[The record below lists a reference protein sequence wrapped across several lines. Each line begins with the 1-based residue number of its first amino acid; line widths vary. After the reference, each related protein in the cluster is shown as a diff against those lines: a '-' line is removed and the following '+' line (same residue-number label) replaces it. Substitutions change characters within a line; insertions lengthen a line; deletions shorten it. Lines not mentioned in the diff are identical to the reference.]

1 MTKMDIKKIEKYF
14 IFFLY
19 LALFCALVIYSV
31 KYYHNLVENVKN
43 MEFFS
48 LFVIFLIQII
58 ILYLC
63 SIRLYLLLD
72 PLNKI
77 KINVNSLFLIFN
89 ASSIFKYVPPKGVN
103 YYMRI
108 KFLDKINNIHGK
120 ITSSFG
126 EFVIDLYASEWNAD
140 AVEEYDLFR
149 YPIISGS
156 YFSGINQVHPGECM
170 INGRYFD
177 LKECFLTSKYSS
189 VAIECLEGDVE
200 FGLKSREISDV
211 SYSMLFSGGVD
222 SNILRVYSDSQPD
235 YLFTGSFN
243 GAGYDKDVVDNMLG
257 KGLID
262 RLIKV
267 DVSDEEFISNL
278 KYLVRLRKEPL
289 SVPNEVILT
298 LLYFINSKH
307 KDSKKLSII

>member
-126 EFVIDLYASEWNAD
+126 EFVIDLYASAICALILVFVFLDNFLYLIITLSFIFILTWFMIYPRI
-140 AVEEYDLFR
+140 VSKIVFFLKIKFGKLKKLLF
-149 YPIISGS
+149 
-156 YFSGINQVHPGECM
+156 YFNC
-170 INGRYFD
+170 
-177 LKECFLTSKYSS
+177 LTSDKKFYIALFMTFPMMFSHG
-189 VAIECLEGDVE
+189 V
-200 FGLKSREISDV
+200 GL
-211 SYSMLFSGGVD
+211 YL
-222 SNILRVYSDSQPD
+222 NILHDGKWTKSVS
-235 YLFTGSFN
+235 
-243 GAGYDKDVVDNMLG
+243 KVLG
-257 KGLID
+257 T
-262 RLIKV
+262 
-267 DVSDEEFISNL
+267 SC
-278 KYLVRLRKEPL
+278 
-289 SVPNEVILT
+289 
-298 LLYFINSKH
+298 LLQEA
-307 KDSKKLSII
+307 